1 MIPGQGEA
9 QSSQMI
15 PGQGVA
21 QSSQIIPGQAF
32 PQKAKKVCMFDEL
45 RAPKK

>member
-15 PGQGVA
+15 PGEGEA
-21 QSSQIIPGQAF
+21 QSSQMIPCQRF